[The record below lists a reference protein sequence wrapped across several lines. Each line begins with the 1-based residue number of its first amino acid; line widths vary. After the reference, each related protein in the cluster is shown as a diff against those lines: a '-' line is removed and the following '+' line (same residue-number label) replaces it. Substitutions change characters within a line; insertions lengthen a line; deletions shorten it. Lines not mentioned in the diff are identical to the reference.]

1 MTTRS
6 EEILGIIRSRGA
18 VRPRDLEAQG
28 ISRMWLYRLEKAGQ
42 VERVGRGL
50 YRPSDVMFTEN
61 HGLVLA
67 AKAVPAGVVCLL
79 SALQFHELTTQLPS
93 EVWVAVDRR
102 AARPR
107 VQGLPLKIARFSG
120 LALTLGAEE
129 HTLEGMTVRVYSAP
143 KTVVDCFRYRNKIGF
158 DVALEALRDCYRQ
171 RRATIDEL
179 WRCANQ
185 LRMGN
190 VMRPYLESLL

>member
-28 ISRMWLYRLEKAGQ
+28 ISRMWLTRLEKGGQ

-50 YRPSDVMFTEN
+50 YRSSDAMVTEN

-67 AKAVPAGVVCLL
+67 AKAIPAGVVCLL
-79 SALQFHELTTQLPS
+79 SALQFSELTTQLPH
-93 EVWVAVDRR
+93 EVWIAVDRR
-102 AARPR
+102 AALPR
-107 VQGLPLKIARFSG
+107 AEGVPVRIARFSG
-120 LALTLGAEE
+120 LALTLGVEE
-129 HTLEGMTVRVYSAP
+129 HVIEGVTVKVYSAS

-158 DVALEALRDCYRQ
+158 DVALEALRDCYR
-171 RRATIDEL
+171 RRAATIDEL

-185 LRMGN
+185 LRMAN